1 MVVDVLGLGPDTGTK
16 EAAVVRWIF
25 KNPIAAARLIL
36 QLMPEGTWDE
46 EEGAGDDGDWWG

>member
-16 EAAVVRWIF
+16 EAAVIRWIF

-46 EEGAGDDGDWWG
+46 EEDDGTDRDWY

>member
-16 EAAVVRWIF
+16 EAAVIRWIF

-36 QLMPEGTWDE
+36 QLMPESHWDE
-46 EEGAGDDGDWWG
+46 EEDDGTDRDWY